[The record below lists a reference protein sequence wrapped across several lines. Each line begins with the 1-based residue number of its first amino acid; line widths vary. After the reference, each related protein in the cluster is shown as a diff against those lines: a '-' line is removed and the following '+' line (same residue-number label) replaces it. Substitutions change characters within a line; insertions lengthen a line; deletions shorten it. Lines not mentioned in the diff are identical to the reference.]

1 VLLFFFL
8 DRPLIFACKQRR
20 TQQESKAS
28 QPGYVRNHYGAADE
42 KKDRVGRVRADE
54 EVGLSFPV
62 EPPPSWGDGS
72 SFVAT
77 TLLSSPLIPGGCAVP
92 FGCVQRVRPAAA
104 HSRCPTSVISEA
116 GEKEQGAEVRDGSM
130 HHSISYRSS
139 REW

>member
-8 DRPLIFACKQRR
+8 DRPLIYACKQRR

-77 TLLSSPLIPGGCAVP
+77 LLSSPFRAG
-92 FGCVQRVRPAAA
+92 VQYRSVVCSVYAQQLRILAALLQ
-104 HSRCPTSVISEA
+104 SFQRQERRS
-116 GEKEQGAEVRDGSM
+116 KEQRYDGSM